1 MKCLNCD
8 RDVPKLDN
16 EHLIACS
23 GLTLQE
29 YAIRHCLPLE
39 LLVSTDQLN
48 QRPPATDFISIAN
61 IPGETARAVLEGLR
75 LSGLLGS
82 EGEFAVIPGGIRW
95 LDLLLWDLNYLIE
108 YGFRFCQDYEFDES
122 TNRVVARNRLRSLR
136 RNLLGRPRDAMTPVP
151 PPDFATAFAV
161 CIAHCGEI
169 QAGYLFIALKRRVDA
184 EEAAAWLEREHG
196 VAMHCLSSD
205 DEEPVL
211 LRTMTPAD
219 SRRLLAALERQLR
232 SMPGVWDRFNA
243 NTPEITVA
251 KELSFDSAH
260 FITDHPA
267 KCSNQHGGR
276 YVLRVKVRGRIDPVT
291 GCVVD
296 FGYLKKVV
304 TREIVELFDHHHL
317 NYVAGEL
324 AWRSTTEMM
333 CVFIWERLIEH
344 LPALAELELYETPQS
359 WCRYTGPSLAEFQDS
374 GRNPLLTWFQQ
385 ETLGRSP
392 WRLLLGPEAGESL
405 RTVGRVRSA
414 RF

>member
-8 RDVPKLDN
+8 RDVLKIDN
-16 EHLIACS
+16 DHLIACS

-39 LLVSTDQLN
+39 LLVSTDQIN
-48 QRPPATDFISIAN
+48 QRPRAADFISIAN

-82 EGEFAVIPGGIRW
+82 EGEFAMISGGIRW
-95 LDLLLWDLNYLIE
+95 LDLLLWDLNYLTE

-169 QAGYLFIALKRRVDA
+169 QAGYMFITLKRRADA
-184 EEAAAWLEREHG
+184 EEAVVRLEREYG

-205 DEEPVL
+205 DEVPVL

-219 SRRLLAALERQLR
+219 CKRLLAALETQLR
-232 SMPGVWDRFNA
+232 AMPGVWDRFHA

-276 YVLRVKVRGRIDPVT
+276 YVLRVKVRGRIDPIT

-296 FGYLKKVV
+296 FGYLKKVA
-304 TREIVELFDHHHL
+304 TREIVDLFDHHHL

-324 AWRSTTEMM
+324 AWRSTTEVM

-359 WCRYTGPSLAEFQDS
+359 WCRYTGPSLAEFQAS
-374 GRNPLLTWFQQ
+374 AGNALLSWFQQ

-392 WRLLLGPEAGESL
+392 WRSLLRAETAESL
-405 RTVGRVRSA
+405 RAVERVRSA
-414 RF
+414 AC